1 MQHRFIILLAKEIN
15 LLSIQIKIDKIQE
28 KLTLTYLTLLAAS
41 VPHTASWSPKVAIV
55 MIVCNI
61 AAIAF
66 GKFTMRNPGADP
78 QLPSPSLFGGMGLP
92 ALLGTTSLGHLL
104 GAGVI
109 LGLANA
115 GAL

>member
-1 MQHRFIILLAKEIN
+1 M
-15 LLSIQIKIDKIQE
+15 
-28 KLTLTYLTLLAAS
+28 TYLTLLAAT
-41 VPHTASWSPKVAIV
+41 VPQTVSWSPKVAFV
-55 MIVCNI
+55 MIACNV

-66 GKFTMRNPGADP
+66 GKFTIKNQKAAPG
-78 QLPSPSLFGGMGLP
+78 LPSPALFGGMGLP

-104 GAGVI
+104 GVGMI

>member
-1 MQHRFIILLAKEIN
+1 M
-15 LLSIQIKIDKIQE
+15 
-28 KLTLTYLTLLAAS
+28 TYLTLLAAAY
-41 VPHTASWSPKVAIV
+41 VPTTVSWSPKVAIV

-61 AAIAF
+61 VAIAF
-66 GKFTMRNPGADP
+66 GKYTIQNPSAGP
-78 QLPSPSLFGGMGLP
+78 NLPSPEFFGGMGLP

-104 GAGVI
+104 GVGVI

>member
-1 MQHRFIILLAKEIN
+1 M
-15 LLSIQIKIDKIQE
+15 
-28 KLTLTYLTLLAAS
+28 TYLTLLAAT
-41 VPHTASWSPKVAIV
+41 VPQTVSWSPKVAIV
-55 MIVCNI
+55 MIACNV

-66 GKFTMRNPGADP
+66 GKFTIKNQSAAPG
-78 QLPSPSLFGGMGLP
+78 LPSPALFGGMGLP

-104 GAGVI
+104 GVGMI

>member
-1 MQHRFIILLAKEIN
+1 MVY
-15 LLSIQIKIDKIQE
+15 S
-28 KLTLTYLTLLAAS
+28 TLLAAAY
-41 VPHTASWSPKVAIV
+41 VPSTVAWNPKVAIV

-61 AAIAF
+61 LAIAI
-66 GKFTMRNPGADP
+66 GKFTIQKPNSGPS
-78 QLPSPSLFGGMGLP
+78 LPSPELFGGLGVP
-92 ALLGTTSLGHLL
+92 ALLATTSFGHIL